1 MNPKLQRLVS
11 KSDKMP
17 TLPTVYTKI
26 QEAVEDPDTSF
37 DDMARI
43 ILNDQGLSARLLRL
57 ANSAFYGYPS
67 EVSTIPDA
75 LTVIGLQQFKN
86 MALSTCIM
94 DIFTGIPEDLVNME
108 QFWRKSIACGLCAR
122 IMALELREANSE
134 RFFLGGLMHKIGR
147 LIIYKEEPEKALE
160 IMEISKKRELHLHHI
175 ETEVLGFNHADV
187 GGALLSNWRLPKS
200 LSELVASHIKPVLAN
215 ISVRDVSLIHLAD
228 FVTEALGMGFTGER
242 YVPTFSEAAWGHS
255 GLDESSL
262 FYIVEELQRQ
272 YGEVCKIFLEKQSQ
286 PGMETS

>member
-1 MNPKLQRLVS
+1 MNPKLERLVS
-11 KSDKMP
+11 KSDRMP
-17 TLPTVYTKI
+17 TLPTVYSKI

-37 DDMARI
+37 DDMGKI

-94 DIFTGIPEDLVNME
+94 DIFTGIPDDLVNME

-134 RFFLGGLMHKIGR
+134 RFFLGGLLHKIGR
-147 LIIYKEEPEKALE
+147 LIIYREEPEKA
-160 IMEISKKRELHLHHI
+160 MEIISLSRKREVHQHHI
-175 ETEVLGFNHADV
+175 ETEILGFNHADV
-187 GGALLSNWRLPKS
+187 GGALLSGWKLPDS
-200 LSELVASHIKPVLAN
+200 LSELVAAHIKPVLAK
-215 ISVRDVSLIHLAD
+215 ISARDASLIHLAD
-228 FVTEALGMGFTGER
+228 FLTEALGMGFTGER
-242 YVPTFSEAAWGHS
+242 YIPTFSEAAWGHS

-272 YGEVCKIFLEKQSQ
+272 YEEVCSIFLQKKN
-286 PGMETS
+286 